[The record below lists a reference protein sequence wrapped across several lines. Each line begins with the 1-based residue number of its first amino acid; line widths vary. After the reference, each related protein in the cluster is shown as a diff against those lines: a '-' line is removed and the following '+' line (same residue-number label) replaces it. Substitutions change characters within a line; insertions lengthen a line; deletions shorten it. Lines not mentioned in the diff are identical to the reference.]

1 MRWLPLIIICCVV
14 PGAAARGDEDD
25 ELLETQ
31 EKMADLLEGKDD
43 LRGAYKIWR
52 EVLSQHPRSATA
64 LDNASRLA
72 LELKRHKEALDPA
85 RRLVQLDA
93 GNPRHRARL
102 VAALLAN
109 NLQAEAVPHLQWLQQ
124 RAPAD
129 VEVRKELA
137 AAYHEAKRW
146 TDALVHYDWLVA
158 RFPRDVE
165 HRLARAAL
173 YGDMN
178 QESRQRAEVQQL
190 IKLLGPSDK
199 RFAEVHFQLGELYY
213 HDEDYARAEA
223 SLDAALRAAPRHA
236 GARALLAK
244 LRAAREAAS
253 RRARRE
259 QREAEQYQDWLLD
272 IQERA
277 EDF

>member
-1 MRWLPLIIICCVV
+1 MLLIVCCLAPV
-14 PGAAARGDEDD
+14 AAAEEEDD
-25 ELLETQ
+25 ELVETQ
-31 EKMADLLEGKDD
+31 EKMADLLEGKED
-43 LRGAYKIWR
+43 LRGAYKVWR
-52 EVLSQHPRSATA
+52 ELLAQRPRSATT
-64 LDNASRLA
+64 LDNVSRLA

-93 GNPRHRARL
+93 GNPRYRARL

-109 NLQAEAVPHLQWLQQ
+109 NRHAEVVPHLQWLQQ

-158 RFPRDVE
+158 RFPRDIE
-165 HRLARAAL
+165 HRLTRAAL

-178 QESRQRAEVQQL
+178 QESRQRAELQQL
-190 IKLLGPSDK
+190 AKLLAPSDK
-199 RFAEVHFQLGELYY
+199 RLAEIHFQLGEHYF

-223 SLDAALRAAPRHA
+223 SLEAALRVSPRHA
-236 GARALLAK
+236 EARALLAK
-244 LRAAREAAS
+244 LRAAREAAN
-253 RRARRE
+253 RRARGE
-259 QREAEQYQDWLLD
+259 QREAEHYQDWLLD
-272 IQERA
+272 IQQRA